1 MRSLISSSI
10 VATGLVAGLAA
21 CASDGGTGV
30 SGAAQPVSVSFS
42 TLSSPSA
49 SAASTSLS
57 PDGTPSRN
65 VTVTSGANV
74 LVITKAQLVLSRIE
88 LQRVGAVCADTAA
101 VGDDTDDEHSCAELS
116 LAPSVID
123 LPVDSTVLSKLG
135 VSVPAGTYSALEV
148 KVRAIRAGDHGNGS
162 AAFLA
167 AHPEL
172 AGVSVLVQGTFNG
185 KAFTYTGAPK
195 AELESTFNPA
205 LAVTTAGIN
214 LTVNVDLASWFKASG
229 GALIDPSTANS
240 GGANASVVAD
250 NIKRSFK
257 AFRDDNHDG
266 HDDGPNRG

>member
-123 LPVDSTVLSKLG
+123 LPVDATVLSKLG

-148 KVRAIRAGDHGNGS
+148 KVRAIRTGDHGNGS
-162 AAFLA
+162 VAFLA

-172 AGVSVLVQGTFNG
+172 AGVSVVVQGTFNG
-185 KAFTYTGAPK
+185 KAFTYTGSPK
-195 AELESTFNPA
+195 AEFEATFNPP
-205 LAVTTAGIN
+205 LTVTTTGVN
-214 LTVNVDLASWFKASG
+214 LTVNVDLATWFRVSG
-229 GALIDPSTANS
+229 GALVDPSTANA
-240 GGANASVVAD
+240 GGANANVVAD